1 MTELTEKM
9 NWMLFE
15 IHKKRWISLSKD
27 DPEIIFDARAKLT
40 AYGLIERQSEFS
52 WKLTKDGY
60 GAVELGGYDE
70 WRKAIDLENET
81 KLPNSKVSKSSIMK
95 IFISH
100 SSKNANYGNALVE
113 LLTGIGIISDL
124 IIFTSNTAYG
134 IPIGQN
140 IFNWL
145 KKRINEKPHV
155 IYLLSQE
162 YYSSIACLNE
172 MGAAWM
178 VENEHTMIF
187 TPNFKLDSHEFQNGA
202 LDPREI
208 GFYVDNEE
216 RLTAFIES
224 LITSFDITPS
234 LVLVNQKVK
243 DFLKR
248 IETLKKEVVNT
259 TVVAPMF
266 KTNKQNVE
274 TTKEVKKPIQNPNI
288 QSSSNSINKGS
299 SRLFAD
305 LRNGKLKNEEIML
318 IHYIIDTGRFKLST
332 GWQEPNEIE
341 NIEAWEDVN
350 GLDNI
355 LSKNYPKALKRF
367 EMRALTEVSELTGN
381 GNPKELALLDN
392 VREELLDLPDDIQ
405 ESILKV
411 VENNP
416 AKEDDD
422 SLPF

>member
-15 IHKKRWISLSKD
+15 IHEKRWISLSLD
-27 DPEIIFDARAKLT
+27 DPKIIFDAKAKLA
-40 AYGLIERQSEFS
+40 AYGLIERQSKLS

-60 GAVELGGYDE
+60 DAVELGGYDE
-70 WRKAIDLENET
+70 WRIAKDLENES
-81 KLPNSKVSKSSIMK
+81 KLPNSKESKSSIMK

-113 LLTGIGIISDL
+113 LLAGIGIKSDQ
-124 IIFTSNTAYG
+124 IIFTSNIAYG

-145 KKRINEKPHV
+145 KNRINEKPYV

-178 VENEHTMIF
+178 DENKHTMIF
-187 TPNFKLDSHEFQNGA
+187 TPNFKLDSHEFQSGS

-208 GFYVDNEE
+208 GFYIDNEE

-224 LITSFDITPS
+224 LKTSFDIALN

-248 IETLKKEVVNT
+248 IETIKKEAVST
-259 TVVAPMF
+259 TVAAPMF
-266 KTNKQNVE
+266 KTQEQNVV
-274 TTKEVKKPIQNPNI
+274 TTKEVKKPIQNQNI
-288 QSSSNSINKGS
+288 RSSSKPTNRDS
-299 SRLFAD
+299 SRLFTD
-305 LRNGKLKNEEIML
+305 LRNGKLKNEEILL
-318 IHYIIDTGRFKLST
+318 IHYIIDTGRFKLGT
-332 GWQEPNEIE
+332 GWQEPKEIE
-341 NIEAWEDVN
+341 NIEAWEDVH

-367 EMRALTEVSELTGN
+367 EMRALTEVSELTSS
-381 GNPKELALLDN
+381 GNPKELALLEN
-392 VREELLDLPDDIQ
+392 VREELLDLPDEIQ

-411 VENNP
+411 VENIR
-416 AKEDDD
+416 AKDEDD

>member
-27 DPEIIFDARAKLT
+27 DPEITFDAKAKL
-40 AYGLIERQSEFS
+40 AAFGLIERQNKLS

-60 GAVELGGYDE
+60 QAVEHGGYNE
-70 WRKAIDLENET
+70 WRKANGLDNET
-81 KLPNSKVSKSSIMK
+81 NLEKSKSRKNSIMK

-100 SSKNANYGNALVE
+100 SSKNADYGNALVE
-113 LLTGIGIISDL
+113 LLTGIGVKSEQ

-145 KKRINEKPHV
+145 KNRINEKPHV
-155 IYLLSQE
+155 IYLLSKE

-172 MGAAWM
+172 MGAAW
-178 VENEHTMIF
+178 VIENEHTMIF
-187 TPNFKLDSHEFQNGA
+187 TPNFELDSYEFQNGV

-208 GFYVDNEE
+208 GFYIDNEE

-224 LITSFDITPS
+224 LKTPFLIS
-234 LVLVNQKVK
+234 PNLVLVNQKVK
-243 DFLKR
+243 GFLKH
-248 IETLKKEVVNT
+248 IETIKKETASIPV
-259 TVVAPMF
+259 
-266 KTNKQNVE
+266 KTQKQNIVI
-274 TTKEVKKPIQNPNI
+274 TKEVIKPIQNRNI
-288 QSSSNSINKGS
+288 QSSTNPINNGS
-299 SRLFAD
+299 SRLFND
-305 LRNGKLKNEEIML
+305 FRNGKLINEEILL
-318 IHYIIDTGRFKLST
+318 IHYIIDTGRFKLGT

-341 NIEAWEDVN
+341 NIEAWEDIN
-350 GLDNI
+350 GLDNT
-355 LSKNYPKALKRF
+355 LSKNYSKALKRF
-367 EMRALTEVSELTGN
+367 EMRALTEVSDLTSG

-392 VREELLDLPDDIQ
+392 VRKELLDLPDDIQ
-405 ESILKV
+405 ESILKI
-411 VENNP
+411 VENSP
-416 AKEDDD
+416 AKEEDD

>member
-1 MTELTEKM
+1 
-9 NWMLFE
+9 MLFE
-15 IHKKRWISLSKD
+15 IHKKRWISLSLD
-27 DPEIIFDARAKLT
+27 DPQIIFDAKAKLA
-40 AYGLIERQSEFS
+40 AYALIERQSKSS

-60 GAVELGGYDE
+60 DAVELGGYDE
-70 WRKAIDLENET
+70 WRRAIDLKNET
-81 KLPNSKVSKSSIMK
+81 KLPNTKASKSSIMK

-113 LLTGIGIISDL
+113 LLTVIGIKSDQ

-145 KKRINEKPHV
+145 KNRINEKPHV

-162 YYSSIACLNE
+162 YYSSVACLNE
-172 MGAAWM
+172 MGAAWV

-187 TPNFKLDSHEFQNGA
+187 TPNFKLDSHEFQSGA

-208 GFYVDNEE
+208 GFYIDNEE

-224 LITSFDITPS
+224 LITSFDIALN

-243 DFLKR
+243 GFLKR
-248 IETLKKEVVNT
+248 VETLKKEAVNT
-259 TVVAPMF
+259 TVAAPMF
-266 KTNKQNVE
+266 NTQKQNVV

-288 QSSSNSINKGS
+288 QSSSKSINKGS
-299 SRLFAD
+299 SRLFTD
-305 LRNGKLKNEEIML
+305 LRNGKLKNEEILM
-318 IHYIIDTGRFKLST
+318 IHYIIDTGRFKLGT
-332 GWQEPNEIE
+332 GWQEPKEIE

-350 GLDNI
+350 ELDNV

-367 EMRALTEVSELTGN
+367 EMRALTEVSELTGS

-416 AKEDDD
+416 AKEEDN

>member
-15 IHKKRWISLSKD
+15 IHEKRWISLSLD
-27 DPEIIFDARAKLT
+27 DPKIIFDAKAKLA
-40 AYGLIERQSEFS
+40 AYGLIERQSKLS

-60 GAVELGGYDE
+60 DAVELGGYDE
-70 WRKAIDLENET
+70 WRIAKDLENES
-81 KLPNSKVSKSSIMK
+81 KLPNSKESKSSIMK

-113 LLTGIGIISDL
+113 LLAGIGIKSDQ
-124 IIFTSNTAYG
+124 IIFTSNIAYG

-145 KKRINEKPHV
+145 KNRINEKPYV

-178 VENEHTMIF
+178 DENKHTMIF
-187 TPNFKLDSHEFQNGA
+187 TPNFKLDSHEFQSGS

-208 GFYVDNEE
+208 GFYIDNEE

-224 LITSFDITPS
+224 LKTSFDIALN

-248 IETLKKEVVNT
+248 IETIKKEAVST
-259 TVVAPMF
+259 TVAAPMF
-266 KTNKQNVE
+266 KTQEQNVV
-274 TTKEVKKPIQNPNI
+274 TTKEVKKPIQNQNI
-288 QSSSNSINKGS
+288 RSSSKPTNRDS
-299 SRLFAD
+299 SRLFTD
-305 LRNGKLKNEEIML
+305 LRNGKLKNEEILL
-318 IHYIIDTGRFKLST
+318 IHYIIDTGRFKLGT
-332 GWQEPNEIE
+332 GWQEPKEIE
-341 NIEAWEDVN
+341 NIEAWEDVH

-367 EMRALTEVSELTGN
+367 EMRALTEVSELTSS
-381 GNPKELALLDN
+381 GNPKELALLEN
-392 VREELLDLPDDIQ
+392 VREELLDLPDVIQ

-411 VENNP
+411 VENIR
-416 AKEDDD
+416 AKDEDD